1 MGENIEI
8 QVKKRDGYI
17 AGDNPKLRDAL
28 LSIARSSTV
37 IDKTSLPKTSADSA
51 KLSRLGSDRKTI
63 ENLVQSGALSK
74 DVLDRLDR
82 LTITGPSVQ
91 DVYQGTK
98 VLFMES
104 ALGAE
109 ADPIAE
115 LAWFTTSTGSSE
127 KWRFGGDV
135 PQMKKLIGGER
146 EFATLS
152 NAEFEIK
159 NEEFGTG
166 ITMLEKDIE
175 DDRLGMYEPQVAQLG
190 QNAAVW
196 PSEYIAKHLMNGF
209 AGNLFP
215 EDYLGAGTCYTGSQ
229 FFSNSHV
236 MESGVSGLDN
246 LVGTLALTE
255 ANLKIADLQ
264 LKSMRTWSGKRS
276 LRMRGTH
283 LIVGPKQEEAAVN
296 LIKALWIINA
306 AGNANRDNVYWKG
319 RYTVV
324 VSDLIEIGTPQE
336 NWWFLADMSKPA
348 FRPMIFQNRR
358 PMRTLTPNGPDS
370 EPLLQRGQLRYAIDA
385 RAGLGFF
392 EPRCIVGAN
401 PAQG

>member
-1 MGENIEI
+1 MVENIDI
-8 QVKKRDGYI
+8 QVKKFEGNI
-17 AGDNPKLRDAL
+17 AGANPKLREAL
-28 LSIARSSTV
+28 RSIARSSQV
-37 IDKTSLPKTSADSA
+37 IDKTDLPKTPGDSA
-51 KLSRLGSDRKTI
+51 KLSKMGRDRETL
-63 ENLVQSGALSK
+63 EGLVAKGVLSG
-74 DVLDRLDR
+74 DVLERLDR

-91 DVYQGTK
+91 EVYQGTK
-98 VLFMES
+98 SLFFES

-109 ADPIAE
+109 TDPISD
-115 LAWFTTSTGSSE
+115 LAWFTDSNGSEE

-135 PQMKKLIGGER
+135 PQMKKLRGGER

-152 NAEFEIK
+152 NAEFAIK

-166 ITMLEKDIE
+166 ITMLEKDVE
-175 DDRLGMYEPQVAQLG
+175 DDRLGMYVPQIAQLG

-196 PSEYIAKHLMNGF
+196 PSEYIAKHLLNGF

-215 EDYLGAGTCYTGSQ
+215 DDYLGAGTCYTGSQ

-246 LVGTLALTE
+246 LVGALALTE

-264 LKSMRTWSGKRS
+264 LKSMRTWSGQRS

-306 AGNANRDNVYWKG
+306 SGNANRDNVYWKG

-358 PMRTLTPNGPDS
+358 KMRTLTPNGPDS

-385 RAGLGFF
+385 RAGIGFF